1 MPLNNK
7 FSNIWNAV
15 VADTYDDFYVIKNAG
30 WNQDI
35 QVNGSVSFGITS
47 YEKFAGFPEYY
58 TIVGKKVETK
68 TSDYTVEYA
77 VTDAWDDG
85 LIGQI
90 KITNTRDTAI
100 EDWRLHFSYDA
111 EIIEIWDGVIVS
123 HENNIYEISC
133 ENYNQ
138 NIQAGEFVTF
148 GFKVS
153 SGAVGE
159 PAGMKLEEY
168 SDGIKKYI
176 AVMGEQ
182 IEDGILFSTI
192 CSNKC
197 DEYVYYIS
205 KDGKDYSELS
215 RTQENEFLYEDKGRK
230 EGKLY
235 FYVVGNNK
243 SENLKSECVIVEYS
257 DIECFITNYDT
268 DSDLLCDYLE
278 YCYGTDVEN
287 KDTDGDGLSDYY
299 EVEYTMTDP
308 LLEDTDD
315 NMVKDLD
322 EDFDDDKLS
331 NIEEFGYMTNPC
343 SYDTDEDGF
352 SDCYEINHNM
362 NPLIYDEIQLNSRVI
377 STLNDY
383 SEVDLQVMNVDE
395 YYPLEIEYNEELVM
409 SISGKY
415 SDIKVE
421 SPIEALY
428 AIYNVKTLL
437 GLDKPE
443 EQLKFDKVIHHAS
456 GDAYTFIQC
465 YDGMEVLGNMVT
477 ISVDSEYNVCS
488 LYSII
493 TSNSEIECLN
503 KVNIISENEIKKL
516 IHDIYSDCKIVNCTM
531 ALYRES
537 KEEKLHLVY
546 NINILTFNESN
557 NIVVNAING
566 NIDKEYSNSMYEKV
580 EGNGYLEDGKT
591 KVIFPINK
599 VSKKTYKYVME
610 DVGRKIHVFNDENKG
625 KSNYY
630 LDTKYTSSQKDDWP
644 DKTANSA
651 YYNIIKVY
659 DWWKDKLNY
668 YGTNGK
674 GGVVSI
680 YLHNSEDYS
689 NARYV
694 NRNNIDKIYFYD
706 NDSGKKITKA
716 SDLSC
721 AGHEYT
727 HGVIHYQTKING
739 SDGVSGTINE
749 AYADIF
755 GSLISKSWRKTPRD
769 IKAPNNT
776 HNPEK
781 IGELCY
787 DADFK
792 DVHKNSTIIS
802 HVAYLLTQKEKDYA
816 VISMK
821 KQAVL
826 WYDSLSEGFSRVSNF
841 NTVRTNVIKSC
852 KKK

>member
-1 MPLNNK
+1 MGTKKIKKIIAVVLSLMIVISTFNVGNGSKYVVKAEESEEVTESVIDVGGDNAEISEENTEGVSTEGINSIEAGTENSIKEEAEAPVTQEDSTEDISKEESAQADADETKKADGKFQGDGYTVDFVLDSEWESGFNATVTITNISDAKIENWSLIMPLNNK

-35 QVNGSVSFGITS
+35 QANGSVSFGITS

-58 TIVGKKVETK
+58 TIVGKKVETN

-77 VTDAWDDG
+77 VTDAWEDG

-168 SDGIKKYI
+168 YDVNKKYI

-182 IEDGILFSTI
+182 IEDGILLSTV

-215 RTQENEFLYEDKGRK
+215 RRQENEFLYEDKERK

-235 FYVVGNNK
+235 FFVVGNNK

-257 DIECFITNYDT
+257 DSECVITNYDT

-278 YCYGTDVEN
+278 YCYGTDIEN
-287 KDTDGDGLSDYY
+287 EDTDGDGLSDYY
-299 EVEYTMTDP
+299 EIEYTMTDP
-308 LLEDTDD
+308 LIVDTDD
-315 NMVKDLD
+315 NSVKDSD

-331 NIEEFGYMTNPC
+331 NIIEFQYMTNPC

-352 SDCYEINHNM
+352 SDYYEINHNM
-362 NPLIYDEIQLNSRVI
+362 NPLVYDAINIDSKIV

-383 SEVDLQVMNVDE
+383 TEVDLQVMNVDE
-395 YYPLEIEYNEELVM
+395 YYPLEIEYNDELVM

-437 GLDKPE
+437 GLDDPE
-443 EQLKFDKVIHHAS
+443 EQLRFDKVDHFET
-456 GDAYTFIQC
+456 GDSYTFLQFN
-465 YDGMEVLGNMVT
+465 GVLEVLGNTVT
-477 ISVDSEYNVCS
+477 ISVDNDFNVSS
-488 LYSII
+488 LYSILTPCSEMNNYNTDEFI
-493 TSNSEIECLN
+493 TKKEMERAISDNYSNYAILECR
-503 KVNIISENEIKKL
+503 E
-516 IHDIYSDCKIVNCTM
+516 
-531 ALYRES
+531 ALYREDLNDNLFPV
-537 KEEKLHLVY
+537 KCIKIMCDNEVY
-546 NINILTFNESN
+546 NIIIDAVKGNIIEKFEDSVYTWKRGSGNDIENKKISMPVNEVNNRSYKYILEDINKKIYIYDDSYYTGLQYTSN
-557 NIVVNAING
+557 N
-566 NIDKEYSNSMYEKV
+566 
-580 EGNGYLEDGKT
+580 
-591 KVIFPINK
+591 
-599 VSKKTYKYVME
+599 
-610 DVGRKIHVFNDENKG
+610 
-625 KSNYY
+625 
-630 LDTKYTSSQKDDWP
+630 KDDWP
-644 DKTANSA
+644 DKEANST
-651 YYNIIKVY
+651 YYNIMM
-659 DWWKDKLNY
+659 L
-668 YGTNGK
+668 
-674 GGVVSI
+674 
-680 YLHNSEDYS
+680 
-689 NARYV
+689 
-694 NRNNIDKIYFYD
+694 
-706 NDSGKKITKA
+706 
-716 SDLSC
+716 
-721 AGHEYT
+721 
-727 HGVIHYQTKING
+727 G
-739 SDGVSGTINE
+739 S
-749 AYADIF
+749 
-755 GSLISKSWRKTPRD
+755 
-769 IKAPNNT
+769 KAP
-776 HNPEK
+776 
-781 IGELCY
+781 L
-787 DADFK
+787 
-792 DVHKNSTIIS
+792 
-802 HVAYLLTQKEKDYA
+802 
-816 VISMK
+816 
-821 KQAVL
+821 
-826 WYDSLSEGFSRVSNF
+826 
-841 NTVRTNVIKSC
+841 
-852 KKK
+852 